1 MPRVAVNGVRCTT
14 RRRARARRSCSST
27 PSRWAGA
34 CGSRRSRRS
43 RGATGSSPTTCGAS
57 ASPTRPA
64 PPRLLAGAVGGRVED
79 ARGLSLGDNI
89 ALNLTLAHPGT
100 VTKLILCD
108 TGAGSEDAAAFKTR
122 CEEYA
127 QAAEKINL
135 DEPDLFNQR
144 VRDFLSS

>member
-1 MPRVAVNGVRCTT
+1 M
-14 RRRARARRSCSST
+14 
-27 PSRWAGA
+27 
-34 CGSRRSRRS
+34 
-43 RGATGSSPTTCGAS
+43 
-57 ASPTRPA
+57 
-64 PPRLLAGAVGGRVED
+64 ED
-79 ARGLSLGDNI
+79 ARGLLQALGAAPAAVCGLSMGGNI

>member
-64 PPRLLAGAVGGRVED
+64 PPRLLAAAVGGRVED

>member
-14 RRRARARRSCSST
+14 RRRAL
-27 PSRWAGA
+27 GA
-34 CGSRRSRRS
+34 
-43 RGATGSSPTTCGAS
+43 A
-57 ASPTRPA
+57 PA
-64 PPRLLAGAVGGRVED
+64 AVC
-79 ARGLSLGDNI
+79 GLSMGGNI

-127 QAAEKINL
+127 QAAEKSV
-135 DEPDLFNQR
+135 ESFFQAVMSTWP
-144 VRDFLSS
+144 SSPTSAARARASAPCCATW

>member
-79 ARGLSLGDNI
+79 ARGLSMGGNI

>member
-64 PPRLLAGAVGGRVED
+64 PPRLLAGGVGGRVED